1 MTDLPVVLFVDDD
14 EGVLAGLR
22 IALRKLR
29 RTYRFLFA
37 VGADEAL
44 SMLATER
51 VDVVVTDMRMPGLTG
66 ADLLHRVR
74 AEHPEIIRYVLSGE
88 AGVDLVMQS
97 VPVAHRWLSKPCD
110 RTTLVDALA
119 DAVRHRRYVTE
130 PAILAAIGETS
141 ALPTPPALYAELLEL
156 AADADAAV
164 DRVATLVGRD
174 PAIAAKVMQWANS
187 AFSGGNPVSNLHEA
201 VIRIGLTAVSQLIL
215 SAEVTRSFLDTESIP
230 GCDPESLAAHADTVS
245 ALAFRLARPS
255 DAVIAGLGGLL
266 GYIGLLV
273 EIGHLPDRLAEAYA
287 LAERSNIELIDA
299 ERQLFGV
306 GHPDLGAH
314 LLSVWGLP
322 SDAVLLIAGGHD
334 RPDPVGQ
341 PASVKAGRTLPAL
354 DAVRMAGVLAQR
366 RSTFDSFGSP
376 YRMRIDD
383 DLAAAVADIEAGSA
397 LTEESATA

>member
-14 EGVLAGLR
+14 EGVLAGLQS
-22 IALRKLR
+22 ALRKLR

-44 SMLATER
+44 SLLATEP
-51 VDVVVTDMRMPGLTG
+51 VDVAVTDMRMPGLTG
-66 ADLLHRVR
+66 ADLLHRIR

-88 AGVDLVMQS
+88 ADVDLVMQS
-97 VPVAHRWLSKPCD
+97 VPMAHRWLSKPCD
-110 RTTLVDALA
+110 RDTLAEALA
-119 DAVRHRRYVTE
+119 DAVRHRRYVTD

-141 ALPTPPALYAELLEL
+141 ALPTPPTLYAELLEL
-156 AADADAAV
+156 AADANAGM
-164 DRVATLVGRD
+164 DRVAALVGRD

-187 AFSGGNPVSNLHEA
+187 AFSGGNPVSNLQEA
-201 VIRIGLTAVSQLIL
+201 VTRIGLTAVSQLIL
-215 SAEVTRSFLDTESIP
+215 SAEVARSFLATESIP
-230 GCDPESLAAHADTVS
+230 GCDPESLAAHVETVS
-245 ALAFRLARPS
+245 ALAARLARPS
-255 DAVIAGLGGLL
+255 DAVIAGLGGLFC
-266 GYIGLLV
+266 YIGLLV
-273 EIGHLPDRLAEAYA
+273 EIGYLPDRLTEAYA
-287 LAERSNIELIDA
+287 LAERSDTELIDA

-334 RPDPVGQ
+334 RPELGGQ
-341 PASVKAGRTLPAL
+341 SASAEAGLPAL

-376 YRMRIDD
+376 YRIRLGD

-397 LTEESATA
+397 LIEESATA

>member
-1 MTDLPVVLFVDDD
+1 VTDLPVVLFVDDD
-14 EGVLAGLR
+14 EGVLAGLQS
-22 IALRKLR
+22 ALRKLR

-44 SMLATER
+44 SLLATEP
-51 VDVVVTDMRMPGLTG
+51 VDVAVTDMRMPGLTG
-66 ADLLHRVR
+66 ADLLHRIR

-88 AGVDLVMQS
+88 ADVDLVMQS
-97 VPVAHRWLSKPCD
+97 VPMAHRWLSKPCD
-110 RTTLVDALA
+110 RDTLAEALA
-119 DAVRHRRYVTE
+119 DAVRHRRYVTD

-141 ALPTPPALYAELLEL
+141 ALPTPPTLYAELLEL
-156 AADADAAV
+156 AADANAGM
-164 DRVATLVGRD
+164 DRVAALVGRD

-187 AFSGGNPVSNLHEA
+187 AFSGGNPVSNLQEA
-201 VIRIGLTAVSQLIL
+201 VTRIGLTAVSQLIL
-215 SAEVTRSFLDTESIP
+215 SAEVARSFLATESIP
-230 GCDPESLAAHADTVS
+230 GCDPESLAAHVETVS
-245 ALAFRLARPS
+245 ALAARLARPS
-255 DAVIAGLGGLL
+255 DAVIAGLGGLFC
-266 GYIGLLV
+266 YIGLLV
-273 EIGHLPDRLAEAYA
+273 EIGYLPDRLTEAYA
-287 LAERSNIELIDA
+287 LAERSDTELIDA

-334 RPDPVGQ
+334 RPELGGQ
-341 PASVKAGRTLPAL
+341 SASAEAGLPAL

-376 YRMRIDD
+376 YRIRLGD

-397 LTEESATA
+397 LIEESATA